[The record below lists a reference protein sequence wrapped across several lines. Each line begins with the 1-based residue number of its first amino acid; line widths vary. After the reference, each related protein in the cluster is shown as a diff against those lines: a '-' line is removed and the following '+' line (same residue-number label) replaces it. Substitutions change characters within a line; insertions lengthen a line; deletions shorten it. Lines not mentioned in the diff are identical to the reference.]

1 MKKNFKKSNRLPTY
15 GVAQVRE
22 IFIFNKFLLFNF
34 FISFP

>member
-22 IFIFNKFLLFNF
+22 IFIFKGVKTK
-34 FISFP
+34 